1 MSEHKN
7 SDYSNIYKNNQESSN
22 FTNYQKKILL
32 SNINL
37 AKKNFNLKK
46 TQSPNKISNLKLTK
60 FKINSDNR
68 SNSQYI
74 LSNDTNLKFNNI
86 KLIRNSRSQ
95 NLLNSVK
102 STKKNYLNSVDYS
115 KDKNTERIFLLKI
128 DEVNKTLEESENIFR
143 YNQKILKKKLEEK
156 NNQINTLRNELFE
169 EKKRKKNLYE
179 SVFNENKNNF
189 LDEIKQLQKQVE
201 KLTNM
206 NLELSRQNLE
216 YENIIQNLEDKN
228 RENISKIKEIY
239 KKYNSLIK
247 DKTNDILENE
257 IKQYINDLNIQ
268 IESSLN
274 ELNSLNEEM
283 SSIKDENKKLK
294 MLSRE
299 IIEARSDTELFFI
312 DVLNDA
318 KKDLYKQKKEK
329 IRGFSFF
336 PKLKNFY
343 DKGDEIKVDIRE
355 LTPEMREKMLRNLFE
370 KINRSH
376 NENNF
381 LELNY
386 MINGDIDNIEN

>member
-102 STKKNYLNSVDYS
+102 STKKNYLNSVHYS

-386 MINGDIDNIEN
+386 MINRDIDNIEN

>member
-37 AKKNFNLKK
+37 TKKNFNLKK

-68 SNSQYI
+68 SDSQYI

-102 STKKNYLNSVDYS
+102 STKKHYLNSVDYS